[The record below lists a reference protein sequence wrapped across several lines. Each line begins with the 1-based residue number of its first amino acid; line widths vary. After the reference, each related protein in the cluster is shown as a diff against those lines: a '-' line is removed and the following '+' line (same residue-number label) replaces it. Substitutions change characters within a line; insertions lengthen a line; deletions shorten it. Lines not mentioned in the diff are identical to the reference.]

1 VPARRRHLL
10 QKGRHDERPPP
21 PDRLVNTFIVIGI
34 VCAAIAS
41 IVAFVV
47 RRSQRGRGGDLGEV
61 SSQWLIE
68 HRGGA
73 GYDMSR
79 WSNR

>member
-1 VPARRRHLL
+1 M
-10 QKGRHDERPPP
+10 
-21 PDRLVNTFIVIGI
+21 NIFIVIGI
-34 VCAAIAS
+34 VGVVIAS

-47 RRSQRGRGGDLGEV
+47 RRSQRGRGDDLGQV

-68 HRGGA
+68 HRAGA
-73 GYDMSR
+73 GYDVSR

>member
-1 VPARRRHLL
+1 
-10 QKGRHDERPPP
+10 
-21 PDRLVNTFIVIGI
+21 VNTVIVISLAG
-34 VCAAIAS
+34 VAIAS

-61 SSQWLIE
+61 SSQWLTE
-68 HRGGA
+68 HRAGA
-73 GYDMSR
+73 GYDASR

>member
-1 VPARRRHLL
+1 M
-10 QKGRHDERPPP
+10 
-21 PDRLVNTFIVIGI
+21 NTLIVIGLAG
-34 VCAAIAS
+34 VAIAS
-41 IVAFVV
+41 IMAFVV

-68 HRGGA
+68 HRAGA
-73 GYDMSR
+73 GYDVSR

>member
-1 VPARRRHLL
+1 
-10 QKGRHDERPPP
+10 
-21 PDRLVNTFIVIGI
+21 VNTFIVIGLAGVAI
-34 VCAAIAS
+34 AAI
-41 IVAFVV
+41 VALVV

-68 HRGGA
+68 HRAGA
-73 GYDMSR
+73 GYDESSR

>member
-1 VPARRRHLL
+1 M
-10 QKGRHDERPPP
+10 
-21 PDRLVNTFIVIGI
+21 NTFIVIGLAG
-34 VCAAIAS
+34 VAITS

-68 HRGGA
+68 HRAGA
-73 GYDMSR
+73 GYEVSR

>member
-1 VPARRRHLL
+1 MT
-10 QKGRHDERPPP
+10 
-21 PDRLVNTFIVIGI
+21 TFIVIGLAG
-34 VCAAIAS
+34 VAIAS

-68 HRGGA
+68 HRLARATTCRAGA
-73 GYDMSR
+73 TGEMF
-79 WSNR
+79 

>member
-1 VPARRRHLL
+1 M
-10 QKGRHDERPPP
+10 
-21 PDRLVNTFIVIGI
+21 NTVIVIGLAAA
-34 VCAAIAS
+34 AAIAS

-68 HRGGA
+68 HRTGA
-73 GYDMSR
+73 GYDVSR

>member
-1 VPARRRHLL
+1 MT
-10 QKGRHDERPPP
+10 
-21 PDRLVNTFIVIGI
+21 TFIVIGLAG
-34 VCAAIAS
+34 VAIAS

-47 RRSQRGRGGDLGEV
+47 RRSQRERGGDLGQV

-68 HRGGA
+68 HRAGA
-73 GYDMSR
+73 GYDVSSR

>member
-1 VPARRRHLL
+1 M
-10 QKGRHDERPPP
+10 
-21 PDRLVNTFIVIGI
+21 NTLIVTGLAG
-34 VCAAIAS
+34 VAIAS
-41 IVAFVV
+41 IMAFVV

-68 HRGGA
+68 HRAGA
-73 GYDMSR
+73 GYDVSR

>member
-1 VPARRRHLL
+1 
-10 QKGRHDERPPP
+10 
-21 PDRLVNTFIVIGI
+21 VNTVIVIGLAG
-34 VCAAIAS
+34 VAIAL

-47 RRSQRGRGGDLGEV
+47 RRLQRRRGGDLGEV

-68 HRGGA
+68 HRTGA
-73 GYDMSR
+73 GYDVSR

>member
-1 VPARRRHLL
+1 
-10 QKGRHDERPPP
+10 
-21 PDRLVNTFIVIGI
+21 VNIVIVVGLAG
-34 VCAAIAS
+34 VAIAS

-47 RRSQRGRGGDLGEV
+47 RRSQRGRSGDLGEV

-68 HRGGA
+68 HRAGA
-73 GYDMSR
+73 GYDVSR

>member
-1 VPARRRHLL
+1 
-10 QKGRHDERPPP
+10 
-21 PDRLVNTFIVIGI
+21 VNTFIVIGL
-34 VCAAIAS
+34 VGVAIAS

-47 RRSQRGRGGDLGEV
+47 HRSQRVRGGDLGEV

-68 HRGGA
+68 HRAGA
-73 GYDMSR
+73 GYDVSSR

>member
-1 VPARRRHLL
+1 M
-10 QKGRHDERPPP
+10 
-21 PDRLVNTFIVIGI
+21 NTFIVIGLAG
-34 VCAAIAS
+34 VAIAS

-47 RRSQRGRGGDLGEV
+47 RRSRRGRGGDLGEV

-68 HRGGA
+68 HRAAA
-73 GYDMSR
+73 GYDVSSR

>member
-1 VPARRRHLL
+1 V
-10 QKGRHDERPPP
+10 
-21 PDRLVNTFIVIGI
+21 
-34 VCAAIAS
+34 AIAS

-68 HRGGA
+68 HRAGA
-73 GYDMSR
+73 GYDVSSR

>member
-1 VPARRRHLL
+1 M
-10 QKGRHDERPPP
+10 
-21 PDRLVNTFIVIGI
+21 NTFIVIGLAA
-34 VCAAIAS
+34 VAIAS

-47 RRSQRGRGGDLGEV
+47 RRSRRGRGGDLGEV

-68 HRGGA
+68 HRAGA
-73 GYDMSR
+73 GYDVSR

>member
-1 VPARRRHLL
+1 M
-10 QKGRHDERPPP
+10 
-21 PDRLVNTFIVIGI
+21 NIFIVIGLAA
-34 VCAAIAS
+34 VAIAS

-68 HRGGA
+68 YRAGA
-73 GYDMSR
+73 GYDASSR

>member
-1 VPARRRHLL
+1 
-10 QKGRHDERPPP
+10 
-21 PDRLVNTFIVIGI
+21 VNTFIVIGLAA
-34 VCAAIAS
+34 VAIAS

-47 RRSQRGRGGDLGEV
+47 RRSQHGRGGDLGQV

-68 HRGGA
+68 HRAGA
-73 GYDMSR
+73 GYNVSLR

>member
-1 VPARRRHLL
+1 MS
-10 QKGRHDERPPP
+10 
-21 PDRLVNTFIVIGI
+21 TFILIG
-34 VCAAIAS
+34 VAGVVIAS

-47 RRSQRGRGGDLGEV
+47 RRVQRGRGVDLGEV

-68 HRGGA
+68 HRAGA
-73 GYDMSR
+73 GYDVSR

>member
-1 VPARRRHLL
+1 
-10 QKGRHDERPPP
+10 
-21 PDRLVNTFIVIGI
+21 VNTVIVISLA
-34 VCAAIAS
+34 VVAIAS

-68 HRGGA
+68 HRTGA
-73 GYDMSR
+73 DYDVSR

>member
-1 VPARRRHLL
+1 VPARRRLLL

>member
-1 VPARRRHLL
+1 M
-10 QKGRHDERPPP
+10 
-21 PDRLVNTFIVIGI
+21 NIFIVIGL
-34 VCAAIAS
+34 VGVAIAS

-47 RRSQRGRGGDLGEV
+47 SRSRRGRGGDLGEV

-68 HRGGA
+68 HKAGT
-73 GYDMSR
+73 GYDVSR

>member
-1 VPARRRHLL
+1 M
-10 QKGRHDERPPP
+10 
-21 PDRLVNTFIVIGI
+21 NTFIVIGLAC
-34 VCAAIAS
+34 VAIAS

-68 HRGGA
+68 HRAGA
-73 GYDMSR
+73 GYDVSS
-79 WSNR
+79 SNR

>member
-1 VPARRRHLL
+1 M
-10 QKGRHDERPPP
+10 
-21 PDRLVNTFIVIGI
+21 NTAIVVGLAG
-34 VCAAIAS
+34 VAIAS

-68 HRGGA
+68 HRAGA
-73 GYDMSR
+73 GYDVSR
-79 WSNR
+79 WSHR

>member
-1 VPARRRHLL
+1 
-10 QKGRHDERPPP
+10 
-21 PDRLVNTFIVIGI
+21 VNIFIVLGL
-34 VCAAIAS
+34 VGVAIAS

-47 RRSQRGRGGDLGEV
+47 SRSRRGRGGDLGEV

-68 HRGGA
+68 HKAGT
-73 GYDMSR
+73 GYDVSR